1 MFIRMFI
8 LLKKSEI
15 RIIKYKIFVWNFV
28 IQSCLKDTPGKI
40 AGNKHQKR
48 RVTFQGIQNK
58 IDHKVKLIPK
68 ACDLLVDHGT
78 VSLVKKLRGLV

>member
-15 RIIKYKIFVWNFV
+15 CIIKYKIFVWNFV

-48 RVTFQGIQNK
+48 RVTFHQM
-58 IDHKVKLIPK
+58 L
-68 ACDLLVDHGT
+68 
-78 VSLVKKLRGLV
+78 